1 LKGKPIVPSNL
12 RVNFPPDPN
21 PKKPRLKAP
30 PGSWDTH
37 FHVWGPPHLFPYTEK
52 RRYTPPAAPVEHY
65 LAVARV
71 IGLERGVIV
80 QPSAH
85 GTDTRVTLDAIA
97 KSSGRLRGMIRA
109 DAALTPAE
117 VKRLH
122 AGGVRGLR
130 IALRHEHGNQF
141 NAALFHQMV
150 GLISP
155 LNWALDLQ
163 IDDDAIAELSD
174 LILKVPV
181 PVIIDTFGDIDFDK
195 GGLEQPAFK
204 AMIALLET
212 GRVWVKIHGANRFL
226 ARGVAYEDIVKM
238 ARAYLAVAPDR
249 VIWGTDWPH
258 SEIFEPGQMPNDGD
272 LIDMLLDYAPDEA
285 SRKKILVDTPSA
297 LFDFD

>member
-1 LKGKPIVPSNL
+1 MQSNL

-21 PKKPRLKAP
+21 PRKPRLKAP

-37 FHVWGPPHLFPYTEK
+37 FHVWGPPHLFPYSEK

-85 GTDTRVTLDAIA
+85 GTDTRVTLDAIE

-109 DAALTPAE
+109 DATLTPVD

-122 AGGVRGLR
+122 AAGVRGLR

-141 NAALFHQMV
+141 NATLFHQMV
-150 GLISP
+150 GLVSP

-163 IDDDAIAELSD
+163 IDDDAIADLSA

-226 ARGVAYEDIVKM
+226 ARGVAYDDIVKM

-285 SRKKILVDTPSA
+285 LRKTILVDTPSA